1 MRKTVNIIL
10 LAVLII
16 MITGLLFVIN
26 ADIDDKP
33 KVVAPNN
40 DVDIQLSKEDIP
52 KLVEIIKIWKLVD
65 ELEIDNLGEEK
76 LAIFLAKYKQLDRI
90 RSQYW
95 KDRNESIG
103 KIRKLNESKA
113 TDEQVRQ
120 ALDEFRKIELSYFEK
135 EKQLKDALNSGLTSR
150 QQAKLLVFHDN
161 HWRDMR
167 RLVRNLEKIS
177 QLRERSLKFQ
187 PEPLSKN

>member
-76 LAIFLAKYKQLDRI
+76 LGIFLAKYKQLDRI

-120 ALDEFRKIELSYFEK
+120 ALDEFRRIELSYSEK
-135 EKQLKDALNSGLTSR
+135 EKQLKDTLNSGLTSR

-167 RLVRNLEKIS
+167 RLVRNLEKMS
-177 QLRERSLKFQ
+177 QLRERSLKLQ

>member
-76 LAIFLAKYKQLDRI
+76 LGIFLAKYKQLDRI